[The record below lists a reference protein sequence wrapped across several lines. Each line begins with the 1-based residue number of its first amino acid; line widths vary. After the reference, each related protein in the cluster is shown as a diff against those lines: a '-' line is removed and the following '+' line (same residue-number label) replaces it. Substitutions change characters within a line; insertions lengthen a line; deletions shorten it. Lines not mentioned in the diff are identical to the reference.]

1 MNQTMKP
8 NKSSP
13 AYLKQKTSGGLF
25 VGFLYVLVFMSI
37 LALGIWQNIESKSN
51 KESLDSI
58 NERLIVIEEQI
69 NIADEIN
76 NDSLTDISAS
86 IQFLDKEVRKL
97 WDLSNK
103 RNKVNI
109 IKLTETTNK
118 INGSIKDIEISIKE
132 ASKKI
137 ESNKEDI
144 VRTSKD
150 LSDLLN
156 TNSEINDL
164 EIALRALETQMIL
177 MDDSVRALNNYK
189 TQLNQTIS
197 EIQIQIYSASQE
209 VLEIENQD

>member
-1 MNQTMKP
+1 MKP

-13 AYLKQKTSGGLF
+13 AYLKKKNSGGLF

-37 LALGIWQNIESKSN
+37 LALGIWQNFETNAKKKSLES
-51 KESLDSI
+51 I
-58 NERLIVIEEQI
+58 YQRLGVIEEQI
-69 NIADEIN
+69 NIADEVN

-109 IKLTETTNK
+109 TKLIDTTNS
-118 INGSIKDIEISIKE
+118 INNSIKIIELSLKE
-132 ASKKI
+132 ASDRIK
-137 ESNKEDI
+137 SNKLI
-144 VRTSKD
+144 ISKTSQDLINLSENNSQIKD
-150 LSDLLN
+150 LDTAIRS
-156 TNSEINDL
+156 
-164 EIALRALETQMIL
+164 LETQMIL
-177 MDDSVRALNNYK
+177 MDDSVRALNNYR

-197 EIQIQIYSASQE
+197 EIQTQIYSESQN

>member
-37 LALGIWQNIESKSN
+37 LSLGIWQNIESKSN

-118 INGSIKDIEISIKE
+118 INGSIKNIEISIKE

-144 VRTSKD
+144 VSTSKD
-150 LSDLLN
+150 LSDLLK

>member
-51 KESLDSI
+51 KETLNSI
-58 NERLIVIEEQI
+58 NERLVVIEEQI

-109 IKLTETTNK
+109 TKLTETTNK
-118 INGSIKDIEISIKE
+118 INGSIKNIEISIKE

-144 VRTSKD
+144 VSTSKD

-156 TNSEINDL
+156 TNSKINDL

-177 MDDSVRALNNYK
+177 MDDSVRALNSYK

-197 EIQIQIYSASQE
+197 EIQTQIYSASQE

>member
-13 AYLKQKTSGGLF
+13 AYLKQNTSGGLF

-51 KESLDSI
+51 KETLNSI

-118 INGSIKDIEISIKE
+118 INGSIKNIEISIKE

-137 ESNKEDI
+137 ETNKEDI
-144 VRTSKD
+144 VSTSKD

-156 TNSEINDL
+156 TNSKINDL

-197 EIQIQIYSASQE
+197 EIQTQIYSASQE

>member
-51 KESLDSI
+51 KETLNSI

-109 IKLTETTNK
+109 TKLTETTNK
-118 INGSIKDIEISIKE
+118 INGSIKNIEISIKE

-144 VRTSKD
+144 VSTSKD

-156 TNSEINDL
+156 TNSKINDL

-177 MDDSVRALNNYK
+177 MDDSVRALNSYK

-197 EIQIQIYSASQE
+197 EIQTQIYSASQD

>member
-1 MNQTMKP
+1 MKP

-13 AYLKQKTSGGLF
+13 AYLKKKNSGGLF

-37 LALGIWQNIESKSN
+37 LALGIWQNFETNAKKKSLES
-51 KESLDSI
+51 I
-58 NERLIVIEEQI
+58 YQRLGVIEEQI
-69 NIADEIN
+69 NIADEVN

-109 IKLTETTNK
+109 TKLIDTTNS
-118 INGSIKDIEISIKE
+118 INNSIKTIELSLKE
-132 ASKKI
+132 ASDRIK
-137 ESNKEDI
+137 SNKLI
-144 VRTSKD
+144 ISQTSQDLINLSENNSQIKD
-150 LSDLLN
+150 LDTAIRS
-156 TNSEINDL
+156 
-164 EIALRALETQMIL
+164 LETQMIL
-177 MDDSVRALNNYK
+177 MDDSVRALNNYR

-197 EIQIQIYSASQE
+197 EIQTQIYSESQN

>member
-51 KESLDSI
+51 KETLNSI

-109 IKLTETTNK
+109 TKLTETTNK
-118 INGSIKDIEISIKE
+118 INGSIKNIEISIKE

-144 VRTSKD
+144 VSTTKD
-150 LSDLLN
+150 LSDLLK

-197 EIQIQIYSASQE
+197 EIQTQIYSASQE

>member
-109 IKLTETTNK
+109 NKLTETTNK
-118 INGSIKDIEISIKE
+118 INGAIKNIEISIKE

-144 VRTSKD
+144 VSTSKD
-150 LSDLLN
+150 LSDLLS

-164 EIALRALETQMIL
+164 EIALRALETKVIL

-197 EIQIQIYSASQE
+197 EIQTQIYSASQE

>member
-118 INGSIKDIEISIKE
+118 INGSIKNIEISIKE

-144 VRTSKD
+144 VSTSKD

>member
-1 MNQTMKP
+1 MKP

-13 AYLKQKTSGGLF
+13 AYLKKKDSGGLF

-37 LALGIWQNIESKSN
+37 LALAIWQNFETNAK
-51 KESLDSI
+51 KKSLDSVYQ
-58 NERLIVIEEQI
+58 RLDVIEEQI
-69 NIADEIN
+69 NIADEVN

-109 IKLTETTNK
+109 SKLIDTTNS
-118 INGSIKDIEISIKE
+118 INDSIENIELSLKE
-132 ASKKI
+132 ASERIK
-137 ESNKEDI
+137 SNKLIISE
-144 VRTSKD
+144 TSQDLIDLSENNSQIKD
-150 LSDLLN
+150 LDAAIRS
-156 TNSEINDL
+156 
-164 EIALRALETQMIL
+164 LETQMIL

-197 EIQIQIYSASQE
+197 AIQTQIYSESQN
-209 VLEIENQD
+209 VLQIENQD

>member
-51 KESLDSI
+51 KETLNSI

-109 IKLTETTNK
+109 TKLTETTNK
-118 INGSIKDIEISIKE
+118 INGSIKNIEISIKE

-137 ESNKEDI
+137 ESNKQDI
-144 VRTSKD
+144 VSTSKD

-156 TNSEINDL
+156 TNSKINDL
-164 EIALRALETQMIL
+164 EIAFRALETQMIL

-197 EIQIQIYSASQE
+197 EIQTQIYSASQE

>member
-1 MNQTMKP
+1 MKP

-51 KESLDSI
+51 KETLNSI

-118 INGSIKDIEISIKE
+118 INGSIKNIEISIKE

-137 ESNKEDI
+137 ETNKEDI
-144 VRTSKD
+144 VSTSKD

-156 TNSEINDL
+156 TNSKINDL

-197 EIQIQIYSASQE
+197 EIQTQIYSASQE

>member
-1 MNQTMKP
+1 MKP

-13 AYLKQKTSGGLF
+13 AYLKKKNSGGLF

-37 LALGIWQNIESKSN
+37 LALGIWQNFETNAKKKSLES
-51 KESLDSI
+51 I
-58 NERLIVIEEQI
+58 YQRLGVIEEQI
-69 NIADEIN
+69 NIADEVN

-109 IKLTETTNK
+109 TKLIDTTNS
-118 INGSIKDIEISIKE
+118 INNSIKIIELSLKE
-132 ASKKI
+132 ASDRIK
-137 ESNKEDI
+137 SNKLI
-144 VRTSKD
+144 ISQTSQDLINLSENNSQIKD
-150 LSDLLN
+150 LDTAIRS
-156 TNSEINDL
+156 
-164 EIALRALETQMIL
+164 LETQMIL
-177 MDDSVRALNNYK
+177 MDDSVRALNNYR

-197 EIQIQIYSASQE
+197 EIQTQIYSESQN

>member
-13 AYLKQKTSGGLF
+13 AYLKQNTSGGLF

-51 KESLDSI
+51 KETLNSI
-58 NERLIVIEEQI
+58 NERLVVIEEQI

-109 IKLTETTNK
+109 TKLTETTNK
-118 INGSIKDIEISIKE
+118 INGSIKNIEISIKE

-144 VRTSKD
+144 VSTSKD

-156 TNSEINDL
+156 TNSKINDL

-197 EIQIQIYSASQE
+197 EIQTQIYSASQE

>member
-13 AYLKQKTSGGLF
+13 AYLKQKTSVCLI
-25 VGFLYVLVFMSI
+25 VCFLYVLVFMSI

-51 KESLDSI
+51 KETLNSI
-58 NERLIVIEEQI
+58 NERLVVIEEQI

-109 IKLTETTNK
+109 TKLTETTNK
-118 INGSIKDIEISIKE
+118 INGSIKNIEISIKE

-137 ESNKEDI
+137 ESNKQDI
-144 VRTSKD
+144 VSTSKD

-156 TNSEINDL
+156 TNSKINDL

-197 EIQIQIYSASQE
+197 EIQTQIYSASQE

>member
-109 IKLTETTNK
+109 TKLTETTNK
-118 INGSIKDIEISIKE
+118 INGSIKNIEISIKE

-144 VRTSKD
+144 VSTSKD

-156 TNSEINDL
+156 TNSKINDL

-197 EIQIQIYSASQE
+197 EIQTQIYSASQE

>member
-51 KESLDSI
+51 KESLVSI

-118 INGSIKDIEISIKE
+118 INGSIKNLEISIKE

-144 VRTSKD
+144 VSTSKD
-150 LSDLLN
+150 LSDLLK

-197 EIQIQIYSASQE
+197 EIQTQIYSASQE

>member
-37 LALGIWQNIESKSN
+37 LVLGIWQNIESKSN
-51 KESLDSI
+51 KETLNSI

-109 IKLTETTNK
+109 TKLTETTNK
-118 INGSIKDIEISIKE
+118 INGSIKNIEISIKE

-144 VRTSKD
+144 VSTSKD

-156 TNSEINDL
+156 TNSKINDL

-197 EIQIQIYSASQE
+197 EIQTQIYSASQE

>member
-1 MNQTMKP
+1 MKP

-13 AYLKQKTSGGLF
+13 AYLKKKNSGGLF

-37 LALGIWQNIESKSN
+37 LALGIWQNFETNAKKKSLES
-51 KESLDSI
+51 I
-58 NERLIVIEEQI
+58 YQRLGVIEEQI
-69 NIADEIN
+69 NIADEVN

-109 IKLTETTNK
+109 SKLIDTTNS
-118 INGSIKDIEISIKE
+118 INDSIENIELSLKE
-132 ASKKI
+132 ASERIK
-137 ESNKEDI
+137 SNKLIISE
-144 VRTSKD
+144 TSQDLIDLSENNSQIKD
-150 LSDLLN
+150 LDAAIRS
-156 TNSEINDL
+156 
-164 EIALRALETQMIL
+164 LETQMIL

-197 EIQIQIYSASQE
+197 EIQTQIYSESQN

>member
-13 AYLKQKTSGGLF
+13 AYLKKKTSGGLF

-37 LALGIWQNIESKSN
+37 LALAIWQNFETKAN
-51 KESLDSI
+51 KESLDLI
-58 NERLIVIEEQI
+58 HQRLIVIEEQI

-109 IKLTETTNK
+109 SKLTETTNK
-118 INGSIKDIEISIKE
+118 INGSIENIENSLKDV
-132 ASKKI
+132 SKKI
-137 ESNKEDI
+137 ESNQLDI
-144 VRTSKD
+144 VNTSKD
-150 LSDLLN
+150 LSSLLKAN
-156 TNSEINDL
+156 AEIKDL

-197 EIQIQIYSASQE
+197 EIQTQIYSASQGVIE
-209 VLEIENQD
+209 FENQD

>member
-118 INGSIKDIEISIKE
+118 INGSIKNIEISIKE

-144 VRTSKD
+144 VSTSKD

-197 EIQIQIYSASQE
+197 EIQTQIYSASQE

>member
-51 KESLDSI
+51 KETLNSI
-58 NERLIVIEEQI
+58 NERLVVIEEQI

-109 IKLTETTNK
+109 TKLTETTNK
-118 INGSIKDIEISIKE
+118 INGSIKNIEISIKE

-137 ESNKEDI
+137 ESNKQDI
-144 VRTSKD
+144 VSTSKD

-156 TNSEINDL
+156 TNSKINDL

-197 EIQIQIYSASQE
+197 EIQTQIYSASQE

>member
-1 MNQTMKP
+1 MKP

-51 KESLDSI
+51 KESLNSI

-109 IKLTETTNK
+109 TKLTETTNK
-118 INGSIKDIEISIKE
+118 INGSIKNIEISIKE

-144 VRTSKD
+144 VSTSKD
-150 LSDLLN
+150 LSDLLK

-197 EIQIQIYSASQE
+197 EIQTQIYSASQE

>member
-37 LALGIWQNIESKSN
+37 LSLGIWQNIESKSN

-58 NERLIVIEEQI
+58 NVRLIVIEEQI

>member
-37 LALGIWQNIESKSN
+37 LSLGIWQNIESKSN

-197 EIQIQIYSASQE
+197 EIQTQIYSASQE

>member
-51 KESLDSI
+51 KETLNSI

-118 INGSIKDIEISIKE
+118 INGSIKNIEISIKE

-137 ESNKEDI
+137 ETNKEDI
-144 VRTSKD
+144 VSTSKD

-156 TNSEINDL
+156 TNSKINDL

-197 EIQIQIYSASQE
+197 EIQTQIYSASQE

>member
-51 KESLDSI
+51 KETLNSI

-109 IKLTETTNK
+109 TKLTETTNK
-118 INGSIKDIEISIKE
+118 INGSIKNIEISIKE

-197 EIQIQIYSASQE
+197 EIQTQIYSASQE